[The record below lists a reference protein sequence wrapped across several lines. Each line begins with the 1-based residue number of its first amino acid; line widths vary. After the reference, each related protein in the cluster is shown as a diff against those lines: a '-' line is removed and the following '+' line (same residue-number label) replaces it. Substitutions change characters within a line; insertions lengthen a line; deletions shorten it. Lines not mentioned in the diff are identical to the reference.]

1 MSRFDGRMVPTPLE
15 LKRAVELSEISG
27 ADAAGLV
34 SQLCNMLRE
43 RDREVDSILRRLAA
57 LEERNP

>member
-1 MSRFDGRMVPTPLE
+1 MVPTPLE